1 MIAAR
6 GNAMETSRARAVRA
20 EHGARFPLAP
30 ERIFADTSAERHR
43 CERFVNCSKL
53 RRDSEA
59 APAFPRR

>member
-1 MIAAR
+1 
-6 GNAMETSRARAVRA
+6 VRA

-30 ERIFADTSAERHR
+30 ERVFADTSAERHR